1 MSVQDYKGVF
11 VFAQQVDNKITSV
24 SYELIGKG
32 KELANDLGT
41 EVTAVLL
48 GHNVEPLCE
57 RLAKYGA
64 DKIIVVDDPALE
76 VYTTE
81 PYVHALHQ
89 VILAKQPAVVLYGA
103 TAIGR
108 DLAPRVS
115 ARVHTG
121 LTADCTKLEID
132 PESKNLMMTRP
143 AFGGNIMA
151 TILCPDHRPQM
162 ATVRPGVMQKGEVKD
177 GAQAQIEKFEVAD
190 LASHKNVEILEIV
203 KKTAGKMD
211 IQDAKILVSGGRG
224 MGGPENFKLLEDLAE
239 VLGGTISSSR
249 ACVDAGWVEKDRQ
262 VGQTGKTVRPNLYIA
277 CGISGAIQHLA
288 GMEDS
293 EIIIA
298 INKDPG
304 APIFE
309 VADFGVVG
317 DVHKILPLL
326 TEALGGTADKSPAP
340 PMVKMKRPPMPK
352 PEPIGPRYVCGGC
365 GYEYVPELGDPEA
378 EIAPGTL
385 FSAVPAEWVCPE
397 CGEGK
402 DQFIEA

>member
-1 MSVQDYKGVF
+1 VTKMSIQDYKGVF
-11 VFAQQVDNKITSV
+11 VFVQQVDNKVSSV

-32 KELANDLGT
+32 KQLAKDLDT

-48 GHNVEPLCE
+48 GYKVADLCSN
-57 RLAKYGA
+57 LAKYGA
-64 DKIIVVDDPALE
+64 DKVVVVDDPALE

-81 PYVHALHQ
+81 PYVQAMYE
-89 VILAKQPAVVLYGA
+89 IIEAKKPAVVLYGA

-108 DLAPRVS
+108 DMAPRVS

-132 PESKNLMMTRP
+132 PETKNLMMTRP

-151 TILCPDHRPQM
+151 TILCPEHRPQM
-162 ATVRPGVMQKGEVKD
+162 ATVRPGVMQKADVDDSAK
-177 GAQAQIEKFEVAD
+177 ASIEQFTTSD
-190 LASHKNVEILEIV
+190 LAAHKNVEILEIV

-211 IQDAKILVSGGRG
+211 IQDAKVLVSGGRG
-224 MGGPENFKLLEDLAE
+224 MGGPENFKLLEELATAF
-239 VLGGTISSSR
+239 GGTVSSSR

-293 EIIIA
+293 DIIVA
-298 INKDPG
+298 INKDPY

-309 VADFGVVG
+309 VADYGVVG
-317 DVHKILPLL
+317 DVLKILPLL
-326 TEALGGTADKSPAP
+326 TEEVKKALENRK
-340 PMVKMKRPPMPK
+340 
-352 PEPIGPRYVCGGC
+352 
-365 GYEYVPELGDPEA
+365 
-378 EIAPGTL
+378 
-385 FSAVPAEWVCPE
+385 
-397 CGEGK
+397 
-402 DQFIEA
+402 